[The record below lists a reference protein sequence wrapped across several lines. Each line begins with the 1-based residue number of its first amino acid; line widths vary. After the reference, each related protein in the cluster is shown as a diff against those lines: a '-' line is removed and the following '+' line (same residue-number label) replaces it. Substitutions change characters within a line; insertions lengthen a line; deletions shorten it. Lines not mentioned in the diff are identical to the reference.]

1 MGMGGR
7 PGDHPEP
14 GAERAFTEG
23 GPLGPLLTFWCTE
36 LAVHNVCIMLW
47 KKVRCRQD
55 RLEMLRIFMP
65 YELIALCSTST
76 QMTWVFVQT

>member
-1 MGMGGR
+1 MSMGGR

-36 LAVHNVCIMLW
+36 LAVHNVLYYVVE
-47 KKVRCRQD
+47 KGS
-55 RLEMLRIFMP
+55 L
-65 YELIALCSTST
+65 
-76 QMTWVFVQT
+76 QTGQT